1 MLSAVFG
8 VEMLEAIVLI
18 NVKAGQLHEVSD
30 TLLGREGVHELY
42 SVAGAYD
49 LVAVLRTSRNERL
62 EELVTGEIA
71 AVPGS
76 SGRRRWSPSA
86 ACRGATATARS
97 RSASTRSRPRRAS

>member
-1 MLSAVFG
+1 
-8 VEMLEAIVLI
+8 MLEAIVLI

-71 AVPGS
+71 AVPGIERTTTLVAFRCLS
-76 SGRRRWSPSA
+76 RRDSDGTFSLGLDPEQP
-86 ACRGATATARS
+86 TK
-97 RSASTRSRPRRAS
+97 P

>member
-1 MLSAVFG
+1 
-8 VEMLEAIVLI
+8 MLEAIVLI

-71 AVPGS
+71 AVPGIERTTTLVAFRCLS
-76 SGRRRWSPSA
+76 RRDSDGTFSLGLEPEPPA
-86 ACRGATATARS
+86 
-97 RSASTRSRPRRAS
+97 PR

>member
-1 MLSAVFG
+1 
-8 VEMLEAIVLI
+8 MLEAIVLI
-18 NVKAGQLHEVSD
+18 NVKAGKLHQVSD

-71 AVPGS
+71 AVPGVERTTTLVAFRCLS
-76 SGRRRWSPSA
+76 RRDADSTFSLGL
-86 ACRGATATARS
+86 GAPPKANA
-97 RSASTRSRPRRAS
+97 